1 MICNDKKIK
10 QEIIVTVK
18 QWIDEANVNKM
29 DVVVMGDFNEH
40 NNHQNGSDAETIF
53 FGYRRQALVKNKLEN
68 EEWSMIA
75 EKVEEKMKQGT
86 IFNDASI
93 EENDLIWER
102 LKSDIVAEIDHV
114 IKEKK
119 SKEICDWKKR
129 SGRKV

>member
-53 FGYRRQALVKNKLEN
+53 FGYVNRDELNRCTP
-68 EEWSMIA
+68 
-75 EKVEEKMKQGT
+75 T
-86 IFNDASI
+86 I
-93 EENDLIWER
+93 
-102 LKSDIVAEIDHV
+102 
-114 IKEKK
+114 
-119 SKEICDWKKR
+119 
-129 SGRKV
+129 